1 MATWLGGLPGMSRN
15 GDPHDGEEDGGA
27 RHPVD
32 PRVRRDDRRH
42 RRGHVRLQGA
52 VDLFGMEKDDFI
64 DRSTTSSPSASS
76 TRRPPAARSSSP
88 DCHLLTYLFQCSRNG
103 VVVESYRD
111 AASGTLG
118 VEGAAGGHFTEIVL
132 RPEVTISAGD
142 PQTALELHAAAHQGC
157 YIGSSVNFPVRIEPT
172 VVQAGA

>member
-1 MATWLGGLPGMSRN
+1 MKNFDYHTVVTWTGNDGTGTSARTYGRDNEIAAGSKATIPGSAPPEFG
-15 GDPHDGEEDGGA
+15 GDPTAWPPEELLVA
-27 RHPVD
+27 
-32 PRVRRDDRRH
+32 
-42 RRGHVRLQGA
+42 A
-52 VDLFGMEKDDFI
+52 V
-64 DRSTTSSPSASS
+64 SQ
-76 TRRPPAARSSSP
+76 
-88 DCHLLTYLFQCSRNG
+88 CHLLTYLFQCSRNG

-142 PQTALELHAAAHQGC
+142 PKTALELHAAAHQGC